1 MSFKLK
7 LPFAIQWKIPK
18 NHFNEF
24 QTPSNKYLKSDTYNF
39 SNIPGL
45 QYCLKIYPND
55 EEFPGEC
62 WIYLFLTLPNDK
74 MNTESYFVVTVES
87 ANFSFK
93 DNYVFDEITSGRG
106 KKCCKT
112 EELFDPEKKFIIDE
126 EMTIKVDGFFMVEKN
141 SVERKIWSCKN
152 FSGLLG
158 LGLWAQENSK
168 DFTIF
173 VDEKKIDVHKCV
185 LSAVSPVF
193 ARMFESGMKESE
205 ENKVTIK
212 DFTYEIVETAIKYC
226 YHSSLVTDPTIEN
239 KMKVLQF
246 FDKYNIQPF
255 KDDLE
260 NFLIS
265 EIHESNVCFF
275 SNAALLSNSVKL
287 EKKMF

>member
-1 MSFKLK
+1 MNANLTKDT

-18 NHFNEF
+18 NYFHGF
-24 QTPSNKYLKSDTYNF
+24 QTPTDECLKSDAYDF
-39 SNIPGL
+39 PNIPAL
-45 QYCLKIYPND
+45 QYCLRIYPND

-62 WIYLFLTLPNDK
+62 WIYLYLKLPNDK
-74 MNTESYFVVTVES
+74 MKIESYFTVAIES

-93 DNYVFDEITSGRG
+93 ENHIFNEIKSGRG

-112 EELFDPEKKFIIDE
+112 EELFDPEKKFFVDE
-126 EMTIKVDGFFMVEKN
+126 EMTIKVDGFLMVETN
-141 SVERKIWSCKN
+141 SVERKIWNCKN

-158 LGLWAQENSK
+158 LSLWAQENSK

-185 LSAVSPVF
+185 LSAISPVF
-193 ARMFESGMKESE
+193 ARIFESGMKESE
-205 ENKVTIK
+205 ENNVTIK

-239 KMKVLQF
+239 KMKVLPF
-246 FDKYNIQPF
+246 FDKYNIQLF

-260 NFLIS
+260 SFLIS
-265 EIHESNVCFF
+265 EIHESNVC
-275 SNAALLSNSVKL
+275 LL
-287 EKKMF
+287 